1 MRPPRTVSLFTEQV
15 QSSQRASSFLVS
27 ILIHAAVIGL
37 VFFVLMF
44 APRIN
49 MQVAAERYIVR
60 RVDLDRTESEKQRA
74 ARNSSLYPGPRSI
87 AQVANA
93 QGSEA
98 APSSSRRQI
107 TQLTSALQTLLQPD
121 IPLNKLIVKKTPL
134 PALLLWSANK
144 VKVKN
149 ITPPPPPE
157 PSTAD
162 LKPSLDPPNKEENLS
177 DLELS
182 SAAFPTEAPMPLPA
196 KTSPVVVHG
205 PGPVEHVPETTSVRS
220 TQTASVAVMSISDFN
235 VAQGT
240 VVLPPA
246 NETAAG
252 SPTGAL
258 APGTSGA
265 SSQPGKGDSSSKG
278 MPGDTGHRQGNVGDR
293 QGDAAGKSAPTG
305 SGAVRAGTNS
315 GGGKAS
321 PDPLS
326 GRGDQGDD
334 RSFVR
339 ITLPKDGKFG
349 VVVVGSAIQD
359 QYPETAGIWS
369 GRMTYSV
376 YLHVGLAKSWIL
388 QYSLPRAAD
397 AAAAGAVVRLDAPW
411 PYYIVRPNLAP
422 NAFDADALMIHGFL
436 NQTGHF
442 EALSVAFPPEY
453 TQAQPLLDALQQW
466 QFRPAA
472 QNGQATRVEVL
483 LVIPEVVE

>member
-1 MRPPRTVSLFTEQV
+1 MSSPRTVSLFTEQV
-15 QSSQRASSFLVS
+15 QSSQGVSSFLVS

-37 VFFVLMF
+37 VSFVLMF

-49 MQVAAERYIVR
+49 MQMAAERYIVR
-60 RVDLDRTESEKQRA
+60 RVDLDRTESEKLRA
-74 ARNSSLYPGPRSI
+74 ARNSSLYPGPLSI
-87 AQVANA
+87 AQVASA
-93 QGSEA
+93 QGSAA

-144 VKVKN
+144 IKVKN
-149 ITPPPPPE
+149 ITPPPPHE

-162 LKPSLDPPNKEENLS
+162 LKPSLNLPNKEENLA
-177 DLELS
+177 DIEIS
-182 SAAFPTEAPMPLPA
+182 STAFTTDAKMPPPA
-196 KTSPVVVHG
+196 KTSPVVVQG
-205 PGPVEHVPETTSVRS
+205 PGRVEHVPETTSVRS
-220 TQTASVAVMSISDFN
+220 TQPASAAVMSVSEIN

-246 NETAAG
+246 NETSAG
-252 SPTGAL
+252 NPAGAL

-278 MPGDTGHRQGNVGDR
+278 PQGNTGNGQGNAGNSRGDT
-293 QGDAAGKSAPTG
+293 AGKSAPA
-305 SGAVRAGTNS
+305 GAGALRAGTNS

-321 PDPLS
+321 PDPFS
-326 GRGDQGDD
+326 GHGDQGDD

-349 VVVVGSAIQD
+349 VVVVGSTMEEQF
-359 QYPETAGIWS
+359 PETAGIWS

-388 QYSLPRAAD
+388 QYALPRSAEAAT
-397 AAAAGAVVRLDAPW
+397 AGSLVRLDAPW

-422 NAFDADALMIHGFL
+422 AEFDADALMIHGFV
-436 NQTGHF
+436 NQSGRF

-453 TQAQPLLDALQQW
+453 TQAQPLLDALKQW